1 MLLGDLASIADDA
14 TVAPRA
20 RTAADP
26 HATSAV
32 VWNHPRLPAWL
43 TGAHGMMGRRDVA
56 AARAAAPHGSRT

>member
-1 MLLGDLASIADDA
+1 MLRGDLASIADDA

-32 VWNHPRLPAWL
+32 VWNHPRLPA
-43 TGAHGMMGRRDVA
+43 
-56 AARAAAPHGSRT
+56 